1 MSYRN
6 PSQYAINMMSS
17 NQSNFNN
24 AFMPNPNFIPQRET
38 KNTGHM
44 LHNNMNDNVVSE
56 MVSEYTVHIDSIDR
70 DTTIFPNPY
79 KFTVSLGGPSG
90 QNASQSG
97 VPNPRIDVNFRNVK
111 YVKLKYLMLPRNINY
126 DRTVDASGNKTY
138 AISSTKPTILAN
150 YRYLLLRIKEISN
163 DKLYSTNDVIKNDC
177 FVIYRDSNYND
188 AMLDLWFAT
197 QPVKIFYDSGLKNLT
212 KLTVEILTPDGDELR
227 VLYNGTTKLSFTEL
241 NNDQSQDTPSSN
253 FNTSFYESVQTNM
266 EFELGIC
273 ENQLNTQKNYR

>member
-1 MSYRN
+1 MSFKN
-6 PSQYAINMMSS
+6 PSHYAINMMSS

-24 AFMPNPNFIPQRET
+24 AFIPNPNFIPQRET

-44 LHNNMNDNVVSE
+44 LHNNMNENVVSE
-56 MVSEYTVHIDSIDR
+56 IVSEYTVHIDSIDR

-79 KFTVSLGGPSG
+79 KFIVSLGGPSA
-90 QNASQSG
+90 QNNSLAG
-97 VPNPRIDVNFRNVK
+97 VPNPRIDINFKNVK

-126 DRTVDASGNKTY
+126 DRSVDASGNKTY
-138 AISSTKPTILAN
+138 AVATATPTILAN

-188 AMLDLWFAT
+188 AILDLWFAT
-197 QPVKIFYDSGLKNLT
+197 QPVKIFYDNGLKSLT
-212 KLTVEILTPDGDELR
+212 KLTIEILTPDGDELR

-241 NNDQSQDTPSSN
+241 NNDQSTDTPSSN
-253 FNTSFYESVQTNM
+253 FHKKFYESVQTNM
-266 EFELGIC
+266 EFELGVC